1 MQNFENVYE
10 HLVWE
15 HWDFLYMRT
24 LLRHFIWE
32 LHWDFLYEIFIETGW
47 HRHMLWAGCRLSPIC
62 SRLPKA
68 GHTKF
73 ANCGFLFRKRW
84 PTWALEEGVEW
95 GEGCFLGGCRVGAGV
110 RKEPELQY
118 SVHLSLHLT
127 PGIQS
132 RIGEQCNSAG
142 WRSRWRCSA
151 VQLQKPVQ
159 KYHQRRPPDAL
170 TARHYRCCSQYPAKP
185 HLLRPSLLI
194 TASGFVHSTRWLMW
208 QMPIGEAFM
217 GQKEGHQLSFSCA
230 FMGALEVILR

>member
-1 MQNFENVYE
+1 MRRRV
-10 HLVWE
+10 
-15 HWDFLYMRT
+15 FL
-24 LLRHFIWE
+24 
-32 LHWDFLYEIFIETGW
+32 
-47 HRHMLWAGCRLSPIC
+47 
-62 SRLPKA
+62 
-68 GHTKF
+68 
-73 ANCGFLFRKRW
+73 
-84 PTWALEEGVEW
+84 
-95 GEGCFLGGCRVGAGV
+95 GCFLGGCRVGAGV

-208 QMPIGEAFM
+208 QMPIREVPGIHGA
-217 GQKEGHQLSFSCA
+217 EGRPSAQLFLRFYGSFGSYTTLSISAVCKYYK
-230 FMGALEVILR
+230 LR

>member
-1 MQNFENVYE
+1 M
-10 HLVWE
+10 
-15 HWDFLYMRT
+15 
-24 LLRHFIWE
+24 
-32 LHWDFLYEIFIETGW
+32 
-47 HRHMLWAGCRLSPIC
+47 
-62 SRLPKA
+62 
-68 GHTKF
+68 
-73 ANCGFLFRKRW
+73 
-84 PTWALEEGVEW
+84 
-95 GEGCFLGGCRVGAGV
+95 GGCRVGAGV

-142 WRSRWRCSA
+142 WRPRWRCSA
-151 VQLQKPVQ
+151 VPKTSSEIPPA
-159 KYHQRRPPDAL
+159 RPPDAL

-185 HLLRPSLLI
+185 HLLRPFLLI
-194 TASGFVHSTRWLMW
+194 TASGFVQSTRWLMW